1 MTYLQLVN
9 AVLRR
14 LREQEVASLTSPS
27 EYVQLIMD
35 IINEAKLDVEERWNW
50 SQLRT
55 SVDVTTAA
63 SDNSYNLTG
72 TNERTTLLDAYNVS
86 KEWPLGHVKNN
97 TWINFNN
104 NSSSVEE
111 SSPLYYDVVGIDTA
125 NNSEVQIRVWPTPS
139 GVETLRF
146 YCVIPQEDLSAA
158 SDILKVPAQPVIQ
171 GAYLRAINER
181 GEDNG
186 RLSEI
191 QEALFT
197 RVLSDAI
204 SRDALNYEEELVW
217 RAI

>member
-35 IINEAKLDVEERWNW
+35 IVNEAKLDVEERWNW

-55 SVDVTTAA
+55 SVDVTTTS

-197 RVLSDAI
+197 RVLADAI
-204 SRDALNYEEELVW
+204 SRDTLNYEEELVW

>member
-35 IINEAKLDVEERWNW
+35 IVNEAKLDVEERWNW

-55 SVDVTTAA
+55 SVDVTTTA

-86 KEWPLGHVKNN
+86 KEWPLGHVQNN
-97 TWINFNN
+97 TWINFNTN
-104 NSSSVEE
+104 VSNVNA

-139 GVETLRF
+139 DVETLRF